1 MFGKRSTYLEII
13 IPVLRRPSMCLD
25 IEPVIN
31 WNDLFTIPTVTL
43 TLLIVTLMEISGPI
57 LSIGS
62 IKMMATNKHLLTTF
76 RSSLLPRTR
85 SSVLKKQGGSK
96 FRGVP

>member
-31 WNDLFTIPTVTL
+31 WNDPTVTL

-85 SSVLKKQGGSK
+85 SSVLKNQGGSK